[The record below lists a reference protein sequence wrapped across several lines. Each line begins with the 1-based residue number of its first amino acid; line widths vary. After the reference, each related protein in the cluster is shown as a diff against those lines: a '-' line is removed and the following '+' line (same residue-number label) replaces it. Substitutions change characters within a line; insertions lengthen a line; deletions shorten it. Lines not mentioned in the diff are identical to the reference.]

1 MTTITSVELRN
12 NFEKIIKRTM
22 AGEEFKITYRNKP
35 AVRLISGTPRKAG
48 MPGLDA
54 LNKAPRK
61 NYKFDESKS
70 WKELYHERLDRKY
83 TQHTNN

>member
-35 AVRLISGTPRKAG
+35 AVRLISDAPKKAG
-48 MPGLDA
+48 MPTWSIL
-54 LNKAPRK
+54 R
-61 NYKFDESKS
+61 
-70 WKELYHERLDRKY
+70 
-83 TQHTNN
+83 

>member
-35 AVRLISGTPRKAG
+35 AVRLISDAPKKAG

-70 WKELYHERLDRKY
+70 WKELYYEHLDGKY
-83 TQHTNN
+83 TQRTNN